1 VYDLIK
7 LTISKFKKMN
17 EHLKHFLVTVGA
29 VVLGVAVYNLVAQPI
44 ILTLTSSMTT
54 PPASTT
60 TPKA

>member
-1 VYDLIK
+1 MK
-7 LTISKFKKMN
+7 

-60 TPKA
+60 TPKV